1 MAAFESSEL
10 VFDTFGVAGSC
21 GGTWASSLECVGVDV
36 DEAVPAEAAAVA
48 AEAVAVAA
56 AAVAAAPPAAADVA
70 PAATAAVVAVA
81 AVGGGGAGGS
91 GGCSASDAQRF
102 VVEMAAAAPPR

>member
-21 GGTWASSLECVGVDV
+21 RGTWASSLECDGVDV
-36 DEAVPAEAAAVA
+36 DEAVPAEVA
-48 AEAVAVAA
+48 AAVAVAA
-56 AAVAAAPPAAADVA
+56 PAAADV
-70 PAATAAVVAVA
+70 PDA

>member
-21 GGTWASSLECVGVDV
+21 GGTWASSLECDGVDV
-36 DEAVPAEAAAVA
+36 DEAVPAEVVAAEVAAAVA
-48 AEAVAVAA
+48 G
-56 AAVAAAPPAAADVA
+56 APPAAADV
-70 PAATAAVVAVA
+70 PVA

-91 GGCSASDAQRF
+91 GGCKASDAQRF
-102 VVEMAAAAPPR
+102 VVETAAAAPPR

>member
-21 GGTWASSLECVGVDV
+21 GGTWASSLECDGVDV
-36 DEAVPAEAAAVA
+36 DEAVPAEVAAAVA
-48 AEAVAVAA
+48 V
-56 AAVAAAPPAAADVA
+56 APPAAADV
-70 PAATAAVVAVA
+70 PDAAD
-81 AVGGGGAGGS
+81 GGGGAGGS

>member
-36 DEAVPAEAAAVA
+36 DEAVPAEAEAVP
-48 AEAVAVAA
+48 AEAVAG

-70 PAATAAVVAVA
+70 AAAADVAAT